1 MKSQS
6 FHFQHR
12 KAMTFP
18 NATWYEQIQQ
28 FLDLLHAFD
37 TPVRPLA
44 WGSSVSTQGR
54 APWLAN
60 AARYR
65 LSVFD
70 NLWTSELCS
79 FAPRLLSKNLL
90 PFVQP
95 GNKTAG
101 NNSESKSTER
111 MTAWFFSSCCLG
123 VLRQW
128 VTTSTRTE
136 VRLQQSCVA
145 FTINHRAGLLW
156 VSINYSLM
164 LNPQYALSAGNRSWQ
179 KQTAQVFLIPK
190 TLT

>member
-1 MKSQS
+1 M
-6 FHFQHR
+6 
-12 KAMTFP
+12 
-18 NATWYEQIQQ
+18 
-28 FLDLLHAFD
+28 
-37 TPVRPLA
+37 
-44 WGSSVSTQGR
+44 
-54 APWLAN
+54 AN

-156 VSINYSLM
+156 VSINYSLV